1 MIMTSSLS
9 FDRSRPLGILAALP
23 QELGDLVAAMRAEG
37 AVETIALGQREYHV
51 GTAYGVPCVV
61 TLARVGKVAAATT
74 ATALIHRFDVRA
86 IVFAGVAGGVSREVA
101 VGDVVVAQALLQHD
115 LDASPIFPRH
125 EVPLLGITRFA
136 ADAALSAR
144 LHAACDAF
152 VAEHGEA
159 LKARFRLRG
168 ARVHAGLIISG
179 DRFVSSEP
187 EVVALR
193 EALPDALAV
202 EMEGA
207 ALAQVCYEYGVP
219 CAVVRTISDTA
230 DDHATA
236 SFTNFLTEIAAAYS
250 SEILKGFLIGLA
262 GAPLAAAGES
272 DPASAL
278 PA

>member
-1 MIMTSSLS
+1 MIMQ
-9 FDRSRPLGILAALP
+9 FDRKRPLGILAALP
-23 QELGDLVAAMRAEG
+23 QELGDLLAAMQAEG
-37 AVETIALGQREYHV
+37 AVETVTLGQREYHL
-51 GTAYGVPCVV
+51 GTAHGVPCVV

-74 ATALIHRFDVRA
+74 TTALIHRFNVWA
-86 IVFAGVAGGVSREVA
+86 VVFAGVAGGVARDIA
-101 VGDVVVAQALLQHD
+101 VGDIVVARALMQHD

-136 ADAALSAR
+136 ADAALSAA
-144 LHAACDAF
+144 LQAACEAF
-152 VAEHGEA
+152 VAEQGEA
-159 LKARFRLRG
+159 LKERFRLRG

-193 EALPDALAV
+193 EMLPDALAV

-219 CAVVRTISDTA
+219 CAVVRTVSDTA

-236 SFTNFLTEIAAAYS
+236 SFTNFLTEIASSYS
-250 SEILKGFLIGLA
+250 SGILQRFLLALA
-262 GAPLAAAGES
+262 GAAAPSTAGS
-272 DPASAL
+272 ARAADGVPA
-278 PA
+278 